1 MDYISKKYL
10 ISKNLK
16 GGEKMSVMELVRNKK
31 YKIEIV
37 LGYNG
42 KKKIRHCETF
52 EGKKSNQKY
61 KFVLKVNTL

>member
-1 MDYISKKYL
+1 
-10 ISKNLK
+10 
-16 GGEKMSVMELVRNKK
+16 MSVMELVRNKK

-52 EGKKSNQKY
+52 EGKKSEAIAKEFELKKLLKNGTVFQKKNY
-61 KFVLKVNTL
+61 TFKEI